1 LINWGTGSVW
11 YHSAPFGL
19 LTTKNFT
26 FNGPS
31 INSATFTFVTPKQLL
46 TVQAYNGGS
55 ASSLTFSCP
64 GQASKVQAIGAGQLL
79 TVSTGWTGTC
89 TTVTIAS
96 TNGWDTNFD
105 NIVVANNVPDT
116 TPPSASISA
125 PSANADVSGSVPI
138 TASASDAGGISK
150 VRFWAGSQY
159 LGYDTTAP
167 YSTTWNTA
175 PLQNGRYTVKIQA
188 FDNAG
193 NSAVASITVTM
204 RNPDTTLPDVT
215 ITAPSQGA
223 TVSGT
228 TSITATATDNLGVE
242 KVRFYV
248 DNVYLGYDT
257 SSPYAKSWNTTL
269 FTNGTHTV
277 RAQAVDWLGNVRNA
291 TITVTVSN

>member
-1 LINWGTGSVW
+1 
-11 YHSAPFGL
+11 
-19 LTTKNFT
+19 
-26 FNGPS
+26 
-31 INSATFTFVTPKQLL
+31 
-46 TVQAYNGGS
+46 
-55 ASSLTFSCP
+55 
-64 GQASKVQAIGAGQLL
+64 
-79 TVSTGWTGTC
+79 
-89 TTVTIAS
+89 VTIAS

-116 TPPSASISA
+116 TPPTASISA

-167 YSTTWNTA
+167 YRKTWNTA
-175 PLQNGRYTVKIQA
+175 ALQNGRYTVKIQA

-223 TVSGT
+223 AVSGT